1 MIEVDAIT
9 SADTVLAYV
18 IRGEISP
25 AQTTF
30 VTDDDAPF
38 QVGFVVKEAGV
49 DVQRHEHRPVERNL
63 TSTSEAL
70 IVREG
75 RCEVDVYSDSRELV
89 ATRTVGPGDTVV
101 FLAGGHGIRITERT
115 VFLEVKQGPYPGQDE
130 KQGF

>member
-1 MIEVDAIT
+1 MTEVDAIT
-9 SADTVLAYV
+9 SANTVLAYV
-18 IRGEISP
+18 IRKETSP
-25 AQTTF
+25 PHTTF
-30 VTDDDAPF
+30 LTDDDAAF

-49 DVQRHEHRPVERNL
+49 DVQRHEHKRVERHL

-89 ATRTVGPGDTVV
+89 ATRTLDAGDIVV

-115 VFLEVKQGPYPGQDE
+115 VFLEVKQGPYPGQNE
-130 KQGF
+130 KHGF